1 MKVVVAITA
10 ASGAIYARQLLEMLI
25 ESAEVERIAVIY
37 STNARAVVAH
47 EGEKMPNSEKI
58 ELFENENM
66 FASPASGSAR
76 WDAMVV
82 VPSSVGTIGRVAS
95 GVSQTLIER
104 AADVMLKE
112 RRRLIFVVRETPYS
126 LIHLRNMTTLTEAG
140 AVILPA
146 TPSFYSRP
154 ETIEAVCQTVT
165 ERITAMLGLSGE
177 RYEWGKKRKT
187 ESGKLLVFS
196 EEIGDRSEE

>member
-1 MKVVVAITA
+1 MKIVVAITA
-10 ASGAIYARQLLEMLI
+10 ASGAIYARQLLDRLV
-25 ESAEVERIAVIY
+25 ANDEVERVALIY
-37 STNARAVVAH
+37 SSNARAVVEH
-47 EGEKMPNSEKI
+47 EGVVMPRSPKI
-58 ELFENENM
+58 EEYDNDNM
-66 FASPASGSAR
+66 FSAPASGSAR

-95 GVSQTLIER
+95 GVSQSLIER

-146 TPSFYSRP
+146 TPSFYSHP
-154 ETIEAVCQTVT
+154 SNIEELCRTVT
-165 ERITAMLGLSGE
+165 ERVEALLGLDGE
-177 RYEWGKKRKT
+177 RYEWGER
-187 ESGKLLVFS
+187 
-196 EEIGDRSEE
+196 R

>member
-10 ASGAIYARQLLEMLI
+10 ASGAIYARQLLEMLV
-25 ESAEVERIAVIY
+25 ESAEVERIALIY
-37 STNARAVVAH
+37 STNARAVVTH
-47 EGEKMPNSEKI
+47 EGETMPNSGKI
-58 ELFENENM
+58 EVFENDNL

-146 TPSFYSRP
+146 TPSFYSLP
-154 ETIEAVCQTVT
+154 QSVEAVCQTVT

-177 RYEWGKKRKT
+177 RYEWGK
-187 ESGKLLVFS
+187 
-196 EEIGDRSEE
+196 

>member
-1 MKVVVAITA
+1 MKIVVAITA
-10 ASGAIYARQLLEMLI
+10 ASGAIYARQLLTSLI
-25 ESAEVERIAVIY
+25 DSNEVERVAVIY
-37 STNARAVVAH
+37 SANARAVVAH
-47 EGEKMPNSEKI
+47 EGETMPVSAKI
-58 ELFENENM
+58 EEFDNDNL

-146 TPSFYSRP
+146 TPSFYSLP
-154 ETIEAVCQTVT
+154 KDIEAVCQTVT
-165 ERITAMLGLSGE
+165 ERITAMLGIEGE
-177 RYEWGKKRKT
+177 RYEWGENR
-187 ESGKLLVFS
+187 
-196 EEIGDRSEE
+196 